1 MSEKADSACTCV
13 QSDTCMDASR
23 ILKQLK
29 LKMKG
34 YSLAEKIKV
43 DREDLILDLFQYYK
57 DPDFNP
63 ELQIKIQFRREP
75 AIDNGGLLRE
85 AYEDAFLALAK
96 GDAGLKMFQGPYDR
110 LVPIYRSDN
119 VLNGVFEVLGK
130 MVAHSIIQ
138 GGPGFPYLSPVVYWY
153 VATGD
158 LQQGIARASV
168 LDISDGILEDYATRV
183 SVSVSVSFSPCFNIT
198 LCSKSFN

>member
-1 MSEKADSACTCV
+1 MV
-13 QSDTCMDASR
+13 WLR
-23 ILKQLK
+23 RLK
-29 LKMKG
+29 LT
-34 YSLAEKIKV
+34 
-43 DREDLILDLFQYYK
+43 EDLILDLFQYYK

-75 AIDNGGLLRE
+75 AIDNGGLLCQ

-96 GDAGLKMFQGPYDR
+96 GDAWLKMFQGPSEH

-119 VLNGVFEVLGK
+119 VLNGVF
-130 MVAHSIIQ
+130 AHSMIQ
-138 GGPGFPYLSPVVYWY
+138 GGPGFPYLSSVVYWY
-153 VATGD
+153 FATGD

-168 LDISDGILEDYATRV
+168 LDISDGILEDYVTRV
-183 SVSVSVSFSPCFNIT
+183 SVTFSFFPCFNII